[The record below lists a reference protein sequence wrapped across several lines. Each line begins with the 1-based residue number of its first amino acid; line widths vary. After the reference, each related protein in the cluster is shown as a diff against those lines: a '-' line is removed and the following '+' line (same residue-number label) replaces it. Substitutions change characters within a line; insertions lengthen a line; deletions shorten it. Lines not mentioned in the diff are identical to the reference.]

1 LRAKIYLAQRD
12 FAHAEPDLLKA
23 IDLNPKLEPAYQL
36 LAQLYV
42 AANRQEEAITKLTA
56 FVENNKSPQAV
67 PALMQLGMINEQMK
81 RFDAARDAYEKLLA
95 IAPNFAPALNN
106 LAILYS
112 DRFGQLDKAYD
123 LATKAKEAANEPHI
137 ADTLAW
143 ILFKRG
149 DYNGALPLL
158 QDSASKLP
166 NLPEIQFHLGM
177 TYSMLGEEEPARAAL
192 QKAVDAPADFPAK
205 DEARRRL
212 AMLAIPAG
220 TANATVRT
228 ELENY
233 LRESPN
239 DPVALTRLA
248 EVQQRE
254 GAVDQAVK
262 TYEKV
267 VADSPSYAP
276 AMRQLALLYG
286 QLSTDSPKAY
296 ELVTKA
302 HQAFPGDA
310 VIAKTLGILSYRRAF
325 YPQSVELLKEAAAK
339 RKDDPE
345 VLYYLGEVHRQ
356 LKDYTEC
363 KGELERALSL
373 NLSPGLVNDAKS
385 ALGECSESSPQ

>member
-1 LRAKIYLAQRD
+1 
-12 FAHAEPDLLKA
+12 
-23 IDLNPKLEPAYQL
+23 
-36 LAQLYV
+36 
-42 AANRQEEAITKLTA
+42 
-56 FVENNKSPQAV
+56 
-67 PALMQLGMINEQMK
+67 
-81 RFDAARDAYEKLLA
+81 
-95 IAPNFAPALNN
+95 
-106 LAILYS
+106 
-112 DRFGQLDKAYD
+112 
-123 LATKAKEAANEPHI
+123 
-137 ADTLAW
+137 
-143 ILFKRG
+143 
-149 DYNGALPLL
+149 
-158 QDSASKLP
+158 
-166 NLPEIQFHLGM
+166 
-177 TYSMLGEEEPARAAL
+177 MLGEEGPARLAL

-212 AMLAIPAG
+212 NLLATPAG
-220 TANATVRT
+220 TANATART
-228 ELENY
+228 DLENY

-239 DPVALTRLA
+239 DPAALTRLA

-267 VADSPSYAP
+267 IADNPSYSP

-302 HQAFPGDA
+302 QQAFPDDA
-310 VIAKTLGILSYRRAF
+310 VIAKTLGILSYRRGF

-339 RKDDPE
+339 QKDDPE

-363 KGELERALSL
+363 KAELERALTL